1 MYNNVIPV
9 IALWAMST
17 NIIIAQSNSLTAT
30 IIDRESAE
38 PLIGATLY
46 ISQLDIGVVTDIDGV
61 ATAAD
66 IPSGTY
72 LLEISYIGYHELDTL
87 VNINDDTNLLLFSL
101 NQSTEELEDITIRAT
116 RSTRTIKRI
125 PTRVEFIGG
134 EELEE
139 KAIMNAA
146 NISMVL
152 RESTGIQIQ
161 QTSLSSG
168 NSTIRIQGLD
178 GRYTQLLKDGFPLF
192 GGFSGGLSVMQIP
205 PLDLAQ
211 FEVIKGSSSTLYG
224 GGAIAGLVNMV
235 SKQPDEEQDLDILMA
250 QTHTGGSSGNI
261 FWSNRGEKIGYT
273 LYAAG
278 HYNQAYNPDEDN
290 FTNIPKTRSISLNPK
305 IFYYPDDQTTLWF
318 GINATI
324 DQRDGGDI
332 EAVNN
337 GANSTNSYIERN
349 KSDRLST
356 QLVYHRSLTNG
367 HGIEFKNSFGYFN
380 RSLSVPDFTFAGE
393 EWNSF
398 SELNYTIIKE
408 RSETI
413 IGTNLYTNAFTEQ
426 GLLSRDQQTTTV
438 GGFINQIVDLSNGVV
453 LETGLRTD
461 YASNWGVFALPR
473 LSLLW
478 NLNDQIT
485 ARLGGGMGYKIPDLF
500 TEEAAA
506 LNFRNITP
514 IDTDQ
519 ISPERSTGFN
529 VDFNYTT
536 ALTEELTLSINQLLY
551 TTSISNALLLE
562 STSVD
567 NYQFIN
573 APDHTR
579 SIGFETNIK
588 LSYKDFRWF
597 LNYAF
602 IDTKREYIA
611 GNPQIPLTPKNNGGS
626 VMMYENQSWRIGYEL
641 YYTGHQF
648 LSDNTRTADFIT
660 MGLLVQ
666 RHFDWGSPYVNFEN
680 FTDRRQSRYTPEVL
694 GSIQNPIFPE
704 IYAPTDGF
712 VFTVGV
718 HIKPFGREEEH

>member
-1 MYNNVIPV
+1 MFKNVIPA
-9 IALWAMST
+9 ITLWVMST
-17 NIIIAQSNSLTAT
+17 SIIIAQSSSLTAT

-46 ISQLDIGVVTDIDGV
+46 ISQLDLGVVTDIDGV

-72 LLEISYIGYHELDTL
+72 QLEISFIGYEELDTI
-87 VNINDDTNLLLFSL
+87 VNINNGANLLFSL
-101 NQSTEELEDITIRAT
+101 NQSTEELEEITIRAT

-192 GGFSGGLSVMQIP
+192 GGFSGGLSIMQIP

-235 SKQPDEEQDLDILMA
+235 SKQPEEEQDLDILIA
-250 QTHTGGSSGNI
+250 QTHAGGSSGNV
-261 FWSNRGEKIGYT
+261 FWSNRSNKIGYT
-273 LYAAG
+273 MYAAG

-290 FTNIPKTRSISLNPK
+290 FTNIPKTRTISLNPK

-318 GINATI
+318 GVNATI

-337 GANSTNSYIERN
+337 GANSTNSYIETN

-356 QLVYHRSLTNG
+356 QLVYQRSLANG
-367 HGIEFKNSFGYFN
+367 HVMEFKNSFGYFN
-380 RSLSVPDFTFAGE
+380 RSLEIPDFTFAGE

-398 SELNYTIIKE
+398 SELNYSMITE

-413 IGTNLYTNAFTEQ
+413 IGTNLYTNSFTEQ
-426 GLLSRDQQTTTV
+426 SLIPRDQQTTTV
-438 GGFINQIVDLSNGVV
+438 GGFINHIVDLNKGLV

-478 NLNDQIT
+478 NLNDQLS

-500 TEEAAA
+500 TEEAATIK
-506 LNFRNITP
+506 FRNIDP

-519 ISPERSTGFN
+519 LSPERSIGFN
-529 VDFNYTT
+529 LDFNYTT
-536 ALTEELTLSINQLLY
+536 ALTEELTLSINQLFY

-562 STSVD
+562 STSIDSYRFV
-567 NYQFIN
+567 N
-573 APDHTR
+573 APDHT
-579 SIGFETNIK
+579 SSMGFETNIK
-588 LSYKDFRWF
+588 LSYRDFRWF
-597 LNYAF
+597 LNFAY
-602 IDTKREYIA
+602 IDTEREYII
-611 GNPQIPLTPKNNGGS
+611 GNPQIPLTPRNNAGS
-626 VMMYENQSWRIGYEL
+626 VMMYENQFWRIGYEI

-648 LSDNTRTADFIT
+648 LSDNTRTDDFLT

-680 FTDRRQSRYTPEVL
+680 FTDRRQSRFTPEVL
-694 GSIQNPIFPE
+694 GSIQNPVFPE

>member
-1 MYNNVIPV
+1 MFKNVIPA
-9 IALWAMST
+9 ITLWVMST
-17 NIIIAQSNSLTAT
+17 SIIIAQSSSLTAT

-46 ISQLDIGVVTDIDGV
+46 ISQLDLGVVTDIDGV

-72 LLEISYIGYHELDTL
+72 QLEISFIGYEELDTI
-87 VNINDDTNLLLFSL
+87 VNINNGANLLFSL
-101 NQSTEELEDITIRAT
+101 NQSTEELEEITIRAT

-192 GGFSGGLSVMQIP
+192 GGFSGGLSIMQIP

-235 SKQPDEEQDLDILMA
+235 SKQPDEEQDLDILIA
-250 QTHTGGSSGNI
+250 QTHAGGSSGNV
-261 FWSNRGEKIGYT
+261 FWSNRSNKIGYT
-273 LYAAG
+273 MYAAG

-290 FTNIPKTRSISLNPK
+290 FTNIPKTRTISLNPK

-318 GINATI
+318 GVNATI

-337 GANSTNSYIERN
+337 GANSTNSYIETN

-356 QLVYHRSLTNG
+356 QLVYQRSLANG
-367 HGIEFKNSFGYFN
+367 HVMEFKNSFGYFN
-380 RSLSVPDFTFAGE
+380 RSLAIPDFTFAGE

-398 SELNYTIIKE
+398 SELNYSMITE

-413 IGTNLYTNAFTEQ
+413 IGTNLYTNSFTEQ
-426 GLLSRDQQTTTV
+426 SLISRDQQTTTV
-438 GGFINQIVDLSNGVV
+438 GGFINHIVDLNKGLV

-478 NLNDQIT
+478 NLNDQLS

-500 TEEAAA
+500 TEEAATI
-506 LNFRNITP
+506 NFRNIDP

-519 ISPERSTGFN
+519 LSPERSIGFN
-529 VDFNYTT
+529 LDFNYTT
-536 ALTEELTLSINQLLY
+536 ALTEELTLSVNQLFY

-562 STSVD
+562 STSIDSYRFV
-567 NYQFIN
+567 N
-573 APDHTR
+573 APDHT
-579 SIGFETNIK
+579 SSMGFETNIK
-588 LSYKDFRWF
+588 LSYRDFRWF
-597 LNYAF
+597 LNFAY
-602 IDTKREYIA
+602 IDTEREYII
-611 GNPQIPLTPKNNGGS
+611 GNPQIPLTPRNNAGS
-626 VMMYENQSWRIGYEL
+626 VMMYENQFWRIGYEI

-648 LSDNTRTADFIT
+648 LSDNTRTDDFLT

-680 FTDRRQSRYTPEVL
+680 FTDRRQSRFTPEVL
-694 GSIQNPIFPE
+694 GSIQNPVFPE

>member
-1 MYNNVIPV
+1 MFKNVIPA
-9 IALWAMST
+9 ITLWVMST
-17 NIIIAQSNSLTAT
+17 SIIIAQSSSLTAT

-46 ISQLDIGVVTDIDGV
+46 ISQLDLGVVTDIDGV

-72 LLEISYIGYHELDTL
+72 QLEISFIGYEELDTI
-87 VNINDDTNLLLFSL
+87 VNINNGANLLFSL
-101 NQSTEELEDITIRAT
+101 NQSTEELEEITIRAT

-192 GGFSGGLSVMQIP
+192 GGFSGGLSIMQIP

-235 SKQPDEEQDLDILMA
+235 SKQPDEEQDLDILIA
-250 QTHTGGSSGNI
+250 QTHAGGSSGNV
-261 FWSNRGEKIGYT
+261 FWSNRSNKIGYT
-273 LYAAG
+273 MYAAG

-290 FTNIPKTRSISLNPK
+290 FTNIPKTRTISLNPK

-318 GINATI
+318 GVNATI

-332 EAVNN
+332 EAVTN
-337 GANSTNSYIERN
+337 GANSTNSYIETN

-356 QLVYHRSLTNG
+356 QLVYQRSLANG
-367 HGIEFKNSFGYFN
+367 HVMEFKNSFGYFN
-380 RSLSVPDFTFAGE
+380 RSLEIPDFTFAGE

-398 SELNYTIIKE
+398 SELNYSMITE

-413 IGTNLYTNAFTEQ
+413 IGTNLYTNSFTEQ
-426 GLLSRDQQTTTV
+426 SLIPRDQQTTTV
-438 GGFINQIVDLSNGVV
+438 GGFINHIVDLNKGLV

-478 NLNDQIT
+478 NLNDQLS

-500 TEEAAA
+500 TEEAATI
-506 LNFRNITP
+506 NFRNIDP

-519 ISPERSTGFN
+519 LSPERSIGFN
-529 VDFNYTT
+529 LDFNYTT
-536 ALTEELTLSINQLLY
+536 ALTEELTLSINQLFY

-562 STSVD
+562 STSIDSYRFV
-567 NYQFIN
+567 N
-573 APDHTR
+573 APDHT
-579 SIGFETNIK
+579 SSMGFETNIK
-588 LSYKDFRWF
+588 LSYRDFRWF
-597 LNYAF
+597 LNFAY
-602 IDTKREYIA
+602 IDTEREYII
-611 GNPQIPLTPKNNGGS
+611 GNPQIPLTPRNNAGS
-626 VMMYENQSWRIGYEL
+626 VMMYENQFWRIGYEI

-648 LSDNTRTADFIT
+648 LSDNTRTDDFLT

-680 FTDRRQSRYTPEVL
+680 FTDRRQSRFTPEVL
-694 GSIQNPIFPE
+694 GSIQNPVFPE